1 MRPYSKDLRL
11 RVLAAVDNGT
21 PRAEVAK
28 TFGVSVTTIKRYVKL
43 RRETGKVQP
52 KPIPGPPP
60 RKGAALRAWL
70 PGQLRATPNLTLE
83 EYCRAFEEER
93 GISVST
99 VTMSRAIRKLPGGW
113 PPKRPS
119 PPLSERD
126 EEERA
131 ALRERVARSEYTRDC
146 NSR

>member
-28 TFGVSVTTIKRYVKL
+28 TFGVSVSTIKRYLRL

-52 KPIPGPPP
+52 KTIPGPPP

-70 PGQLRATPNLTLE
+70 PEQLRAAPNFTLE

-99 VTMSRAIRKLPGGW
+99 VTMSRAIRKRPGGW

-119 PPLSERD
+119 PSLS
-126 EEERA
+126 
-131 ALRERVARSEYTRDC
+131 VTKRSEQHC
-146 NSR
+146 VSA